1 MLILTLLGLL
11 RLNKYNCIFLKV
23 IKEKINRFRT
33 KAKPVK
39 TENATILMRLLIS
52 ITDRLHFKGYFFH
65 YLQIHNFTS
74 NFSYPSLLV

>member
-1 MLILTLLGLL
+1 M
-11 RLNKYNCIFLKV
+11 FLKV

-33 KAKPVK
+33 KAKPIK